1 MERFH
6 LDEFFTYETTLQ
18 RGIGFGMFRVGHFIW
33 LAVIFA
39 GIYLVMRWYRR
50 ADKRTQRKIEIVTA
64 ASMSVWIVIRVIY
77 IAVLHENFLYELPL
91 HLCSMAGILCGIHC
105 ITQWEWLGQVLYSLC
120 LPGAVLALLFP
131 NWNFY
136 PAIHFLSVE
145 AFLFHMGI
153 LLYVFLMLWS
163 HKIVPD
169 VKKAGHVVLFMFAV
183 VVPIYFFDKRYDVN
197 YMFVNRPS
205 AGSPLVWLA
214 GWMGDPGY
222 LVGYA
227 ILMILCV
234 VLMDLGYL
242 CHVRMRADTIIK

>member
-6 LDEFFTYETTLQ
+6 LDEFFTYETTLP

-33 LAVIFA
+33 LAAILA
-39 GIYLVMRWYRR
+39 GIDLVMRWYRR

-136 PAIHFLSVE
+136 PAIHFLSIE

-169 VKKAGHVVLFMFAV
+169 VKQTGHVVLFMFVV

-214 GWMGDPGY
+214 HWMGDPGY

-227 ILMILCV
+227 GLMILCV
-234 VLMDLGYL
+234 ILMNLGYL
-242 CHVRMRADTIIK
+242 CYVRMRAETIAK

>member
-1 MERFH
+1 
-6 LDEFFTYETTLQ
+6 
-18 RGIGFGMFRVGHFIW
+18 
-33 LAVIFA
+33 
-39 GIYLVMRWYRR
+39 
-50 ADKRTQRKIEIVTA
+50 
-64 ASMSVWIVIRVIY
+64 MSVWIVIRVIY

-136 PAIHFLSVE
+136 PAIHFLSIE

-169 VKKAGHVVLFMFAV
+169 VKQTGHVVLFMFVV
-183 VVPIYFFDKRYDVN
+183 VVPIYFFDKRYDVH

-214 GWMGDPGY
+214 HWMGDPGY

-227 ILMILCV
+227 GLMILCV
-234 VLMDLGYL
+234 ILMGLGYL
-242 CHVRMRADTIIK
+242 CYVRMRAETIAK

>member
-39 GIYLVMRWYRR
+39 GIYLVMRWYCR

-91 HLCSMAGILCGIHC
+91 HLCSMAGILCAIHC
-105 ITQWEWLGQVLYSLC
+105 VTHWEWLGQVLYSLC
-120 LPGAVLALLFP
+120 LPGAILALLFP

-136 PAIHFLSVE
+136 PAIHFLTME

-153 LLYVFLMLWS
+153 VLYVCMMLQS
-163 HKIVPD
+163 HGIVPD
-169 VKKAGHVVLFMFAV
+169 IRKLWKVIVFMIVV
-183 VVPIYFFDKRYDVN
+183 VVPIYFFDKRFNVN

>member
-18 RGIGFGMFRVGHFIW
+18 SGIGFGMFRVGHFIW

-50 ADKRTQRKIEIVTA
+50 TDMRTQRKIEIVTA
-64 ASMSVWIVIRVIY
+64 ASMSVWIVIRAIY
-77 IAVLHENFLYELPL
+77 IAVLRENFLYELPL

-105 ITQWEWLGQVLYSLC
+105 ATHWDWLGQVLYSLC

-136 PAIHFLSVE
+136 PAIHFLSME

-169 VKKAGHVVLFMFAV
+169 VKKAGYVVFFMLAV
-183 VVPIYFFDKRYDVN
+183 VVPIYFFDQRYDVN

-214 GWMGDPGY
+214 DRMGDPGY

-227 ILMILCV
+227 LLMLLCV
-234 VLMDLGYL
+234 VLMDLGYMV
-242 CHVRMRADTIIK
+242 HVRRGH

>member
-91 HLCSMAGILCGIHC
+91 HLCSMAGILCAIHC
-105 ITQWEWLGQVLYSLC
+105 VTHWEWLGQVLYSLC

-136 PAIHFLSVE
+136 PAIHFLTME

-153 LLYVFLMLWS
+153 VLYVCMMLQS
-163 HKIVPD
+163 HGIVPD
-169 VKKAGHVVLFMFAV
+169 IRKLWKVIVFMIVV
-183 VVPIYFFDKRYDVN
+183 VVPIYFFDKRFNVN